1 MIADMFSNKKL
12 TPIVTES
19 FIRGKKLNIFLAF
32 ITKFFL
38 LRQKY
43 EGEFFALFYYENSNE
58 NFNKLH
64 L

>member
-19 FIRGKKLNIFLAF
+19 FIKGKKLNISLAF
-32 ITKFFL
+32 ITQFFL

-43 EGEFFALFYYENSNE
+43 EGKFFALFYYENSNE